1 MIKLGICEKFKK
13 LHLEERAV
21 CIFSILISIILI
33 LNVIVDIIHLI
44 NYSAVKNNMTSKITV
59 IGNRSNEVEKN
70 LEEIHYLN

>member
-59 IGNRSNEVEKN
+59 VGNRSNEVEKN
-70 LEEIHYLN
+70 LE